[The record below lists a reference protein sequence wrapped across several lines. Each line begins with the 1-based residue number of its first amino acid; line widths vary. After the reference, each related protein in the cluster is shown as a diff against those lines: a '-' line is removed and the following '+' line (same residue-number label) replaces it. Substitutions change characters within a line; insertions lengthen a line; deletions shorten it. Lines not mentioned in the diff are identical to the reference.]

1 MAARPGRPPRPVHA
15 GATPWYRRWVSSG
28 LGRGLTTRGRCLLAG
43 GVAAMVCAFVLD
55 ERDLFRVGLVAGALP
70 LLAIGVTALRSTQ
83 LAVAHHIYPE
93 RLVPGGHGQVV
104 IQVTNTGPTRTT
116 AIDLAEPAVPGLSG
130 GMRYLLASLP
140 RGDSLS
146 VGYPITAEHRGRF
159 PVGPP
164 RLRVA
169 DPFDL
174 WEDQRILPS
183 QTDVLVVP
191 VVVPLSGMPA
201 SSGAR
206 SAASGRAAMGTIGG
220 DPDVGVRP
228 YRSGDDIRTIH
239 WRASARHDDL
249 VVRLEEP
256 VSHGGAAVLLDHRA
270 VAHRG
275 AGPAS
280 SLEPAVTLAASI
292 TLHLLAADQQVRL
305 LSHTGAVVAQGHDIA
320 DDVLAGLAVLE
331 TDPDP
336 TFRRPSPG
344 RAGLIVAVLG
354 AQTPADVTA
363 LIAGRSRSVTG
374 VAFVLDTAAWV
385 RPPPDTEPE
394 AGSARPTPAGPVPIE
409 APDPAGVAA
418 LRTAGWQVVVVRPGD
433 DLAAAWQR
441 ATARH
446 NDFSGP
452 VGRPAADHPGADHS
466 GTTPVRTA
474 GSR

>member
-1 MAARPGRPPRPVHA
+1 MVARPGRPHRPAHS
-15 GATPWYRRWVSSG
+15 GATPWFRRWVRTG

-43 GVAAMVCAFVLD
+43 GLAGVVCAFVLD

-70 LLAIGVTALRSTQ
+70 LLAIGVTATRRTQ

-93 RLVPGGHGQVV
+93 RLVPGGHGQVLV
-104 IQVTNTGPTRTT
+104 QVTNTGPTRT
-116 AIDLAEPAVPGLSG
+116 AALDLSEPAVPGLAG

-140 RGDSLS
+140 RGQSAT
-146 VGYPITAEHRGRF
+146 VAYPVTAEHRGRF
-159 PVGPP
+159 PIGPP

-174 WEDQRILPS
+174 WEDQRILPA

-206 SAASGRAAMGTIGG
+206 SAASGRAAVGTVGG
-220 DPDVGVRP
+220 DPDIGVRP

-270 VAHRG
+270 AAHRG
-275 AGPAS
+275 TGPAS

-305 LSHTGAVVAQGHDIA
+305 LSHTGAVVARGHDIA
-320 DDVLAGLAVLE
+320 DDVLAGLAVIE
-331 TDPDP
+331 PDPDP
-336 TFRRPSPG
+336 VFRRPALG
-344 RAGLIVAVLG
+344 RAGLVVAVLG
-354 AQTPADVTA
+354 AQTPADVNA
-363 LIAGRSRSVTG
+363 LLSGRSRSVTG
-374 VAFVLDTAAWV
+374 VAFVLDTPAWTQPAPDAEPV
-385 RPPPDTEPE
+385 VGFARSTPVGPAPADAPPDP
-394 AGSARPTPAGPVPIE
+394 P
-409 APDPAGVAA
+409 GVAA
-418 LRTAGWQVVVVRPGD
+418 LRTAGWQVVVIRPGD

-441 ATARH
+441 ATARR
-446 NDFSGP
+446 NDFSMSAGRTAAGVP
-452 VGRPAADHPGADHS
+452 RPAQSWTG
-466 GTTPVRTA
+466 
-474 GSR
+474 